1 VQLGAS
7 RPVLTLVGVCLVALM
22 VGEADGYDPRPRE
35 VACMADPKLELV
47 ASLRDGPR
55 LLVEQGAIFDLVLKN
70 AGTAAADP
78 LALEGNEGTPAL
90 IVYQGGKRVWQRAPR
105 TDLEATLGVHAGE
118 PPPGANEAQTVHLE
132 PGETTTALFRLWDY
146 DPPLPPGKYEFEAV
160 HAGKVTS
167 NRVPFEI
174 VATRVHCLAV
184 GYDGYPRK
192 GSLLAWVGSGPG
204 VEPRLL
210 VRLSGRAHGV
220 LADGATS
227 LGPVPPDSQLAVATS
242 APGKI
247 PDVRSWVAACSGRE
261 VLLHRHHSTFPAG
274 RLGPLALGVKDARPL
289 PRFPVRGA
297 QAVFLAT
304 GRTEAGLPALV
315 GLVVAGEGAEAVR
328 LVAGPWVVPL
338 AAAVTHAACAFEAA
352 GTIALLFA
360 SEAGTTTTLS
370 RLDVDERGGVVAPER
385 IVGQLGDLVLG
396 LAGDVRHGAP
406 PGFAVLI
413 GERGRAGAA
422 ACLKLALD
430 TVMADVTFPIPTAV
444 TGWPDGESAAVVA
457 FDLDLEGRPWLL
469 VQEGPGG
476 ASRSGPLEGGLRP
489 AAAAGDFPH
498 LVLPRGAPGSA
509 SFGADG
515 RLQHPRAGAGH
526 SH

>member
-1 VQLGAS
+1 
-7 RPVLTLVGVCLVALM
+7 
-22 VGEADGYDPRPRE
+22 
-35 VACMADPKLELV
+35 MADQGLELV

-55 LLVEQGAIFDLVLKN
+55 LLVEQGAIFDLALRN

-90 IVYQGGKRVWQRAPR
+90 IVYQGGKRVWQHAP
-105 TDLEATLGVHAGE
+105 TNDLEKITGVHTGE
-118 PPPGANEAQTVHLE
+118 PPPGANPPQRVHLE
-132 PGETTTALFRLWDY
+132 PGETSATLFRLWDY
-146 DPPLPPGKYEFEAV
+146 DPPLGPGKYEFEAV

-174 VATRVHCLAV
+174 VPTTVDDLAV

-192 GSLLAWVGSGPG
+192 GSLLAWVARGPG

-210 VRLSGRAHGV
+210 VRLSGRAHAAI
-220 LADGATS
+220 ADGATS
-227 LGPVPPDSQLAVATS
+227 LGPVAADSQLSVALS
-242 APGKI
+242 GPGKI
-247 PDVRSWVAACSGRE
+247 PDVRSWVAAVSGRE
-261 VLLHRHHSTFPAG
+261 VVLLRHHSTFPAG
-274 RLGPLALGVKDARPL
+274 RIGPLGLGLQDPRPL

-315 GLVVAGEGAEAVR
+315 GLVVAGEGADVVR
-328 LVAGPWVVPL
+328 PVAGPWVVPL
-338 AAAVTHAACAFEAA
+338 AAPVTRAACAFEATGA
-352 GTIALLFA
+352 IALLLV

-385 IVGQLGDLVLG
+385 VVAQVGNLVLG
-396 LAGDVRHGAP
+396 LASDVRHGAP
-406 PGFAVLI
+406 PGFAVLL
-413 GERGRAGAA
+413 GERGRAGAVV
-422 ACLKLALD
+422 CMKLALD
-430 TVMADVTFPIPTAV
+430 TVEEDVTVPIPTAL
-444 TGWPDGESAAVVA
+444 TGWPEGERAASATVVA
-457 FDLDLEGRPWLL
+457 FDLDLEGRPWVL

-489 AAAAGDFPH
+489 AAPAGAHPH
-498 LVLPRGAPGSA
+498 LALTRAAPAAA

-515 RLQHPRAGAGH
+515 RLQHPRAGH